1 MNSNNN
7 QSHITYRPCSRIAH
21 VPVFTFLRFSRFL
34 ETGFVCERALS
45 LIVIDD
51 RGSWIVVYCAM
62 SKTDI
67 GSLSPHSVKLCLSL
81 MML

>member
-7 QSHITYRPCSRIAH
+7 HISHIAH

>member
-7 QSHITYRPCSRIAH
+7 HISHIAH

-34 ETGFVCERALS
+34 ETGFVCERALRD
-45 LIVIDD
+45 LKVIDD
-51 RGSWIVVYCAM
+51 HGSWKFLEVF
-62 SKTDI
+62 DI

-81 MML
+81 MVL